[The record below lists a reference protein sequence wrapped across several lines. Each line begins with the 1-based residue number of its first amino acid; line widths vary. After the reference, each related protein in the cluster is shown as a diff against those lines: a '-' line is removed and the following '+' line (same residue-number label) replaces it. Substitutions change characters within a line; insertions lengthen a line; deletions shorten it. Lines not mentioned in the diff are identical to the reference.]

1 MSTVESSLAR
11 RRYGE
16 VEAAYTSRRYT
27 QALNDG
33 LSLLQDLEDPA
44 NQPLR
49 MRLLLLLAH
58 TWLYGLE
65 DQDSAAVAYRQVAEE
80 SEEPALQEIAAEGLS
95 RSRPSEQPVPTPT
108 LQENA
113 DSPDHDALG
122 ARSISQEPASHA
134 FGAAAKP
141 EPEVLGSAAPWLRD
155 LTPRGDQDPAYPTKR
170 LQPEALAP
178 FQQPQARTA
187 ATGSKADRPTSD
199 LDLTANQADPPWQ
212 EPAKDPSGSSTPG
225 WIANTSPSV
234 PSSSTVTGHPM
245 VTPSSLTRSNATIDS
260 GAGPQTREPAI
271 ARQPSSPE
279 RNNRPA
285 AMPEAEPLIMPSTL
299 SFSPEE
305 EQELAKGLLL
315 VVLG

>member
-1 MSTVESSLAR
+1 MTTATLADWTTPQPFALPDLGPGLDGER
-11 RRYGE
+11 RE
-16 VEAAYTSRRYT
+16 AVEAALRSIAADPTV
-27 QALNDG
+27 QALVVFG
-33 LSLLQDLEDPA
+33 
-44 NQPLR
+44 
-49 MRLLLLLAH
+49 
-58 TWLYGLE
+58 
-65 DQDSAAVAYRQVAEE
+65 
-80 SEEPALQEIAAEGLS
+80 S
-95 RSRPSEQPVPTPT
+95 R
-108 LQENA
+108 
-113 DSPDHDALG
+113 
-122 ARSISQEPASHA
+122 
-134 FGAAAKP
+134 
-141 EPEVLGSAAPWLRD
+141 
-155 LTPRGDQDPAYPTKR
+155 
-170 LQPEALAP
+170 
-178 FQQPQARTA
+178 
-187 ATGSKADRPTSD
+187 ATGSARPTSD

-271 ARQPSSPE
+271 ARQLSSPE